1 MELIFL
7 LLGAGLGFLGSR
19 ITRSV
24 QPPVTST
31 PSLPQK
37 TPTDDVPSAKASIEP
52 VLEEVKPLLNKIEPL
67 KEEQQPILN
76 KIEPLKEEHKPV
88 EANAEP
94 LEEQLK
100 QTQLAYLMAKE
111 MSQFKGGFLARTA
124 HELRSPLSSLIG
136 MHQLILSDLCD
147 SPEEARE
154 FVAQANTSALKM
166 VKILDEVI
174 TVSKIEQGSNRLE
187 ILSLPLTQ
195 VFEEVQ
201 GLTHMQ
207 AANSNL
213 QFEVVPPDPE
223 LYVLADPRRFRQVLM
238 GIVDTAITKL
248 ADLKE
253 GSIKISGSS
262 APDAQEVRI
271 WIDVQTPTSAWSEVV
286 DLLSTTP
293 EMEKPPIQTAELS
306 PGLTLLM
313 AQTLVEVMQ
322 GKLEVLPVSDEE
334 LAATSA
340 TDNFIR
346 LQCSMPLAIPEPV
359 EQALA

>member
-7 LLGAGLGFLGSR
+7 LLGVGLGFWGSR
-19 ITRSV
+19 MTRSV
-24 QPPVTST
+24 PQPVIST
-31 PSLPQK
+31 PSLPQE
-37 TPTDDVPSAKASIEP
+37 TPMDDLPSPKAHIEP
-52 VLEEVKPLLNKIEPL
+52 ALDEPKPLLEESEPALEEPKPLPNDIEPL
-67 KEEQQPILN
+67 KEEP
-76 KIEPLKEEHKPV
+76 KPLEV
-88 EANAEP
+88 NTEP

-147 SPEEARE
+147 SPEEERE
-154 FVAQANTSALKM
+154 FVAQANASALKM

-174 TVSKIEQGSNRLE
+174 TVSKIEHGSNRLD
-187 ILSLPLTQ
+187 IHPLPLTQ
-195 VFEEVQ
+195 VLEEVQ

-223 LYVLADPRRFRQVLM
+223 IYVLADSRRFRQVLVA
-238 GIVDTAITKL
+238 IVDSAITKL

-253 GSIKISGSS
+253 GSIKISASS
-262 APDAQEVRI
+262 VPDSQEARI
-271 WIDVQTPTSAWSEVV
+271 WIDVNTPTSAWSEVV

-293 EMEKPPIQTAELS
+293 EVEKPAIQSAELS

-346 LQCSMPLAIPEPV
+346 LQCSMPLGIPEPV

>member
-7 LLGAGLGFLGSR
+7 LLGVGLGFWGSR
-19 ITRSV
+19 MTRSV
-24 QPPVTST
+24 PQPVIST
-31 PSLPQK
+31 PSLPQE
-37 TPTDDVPSAKASIEP
+37 TPMDNLPSPKAHIEP
-52 VLEEVKPLLNKIEPL
+52 ALEEPKPLLEESEPALEEQKPLPNDIEPL
-67 KEEQQPILN
+67 KEEP
-76 KIEPLKEEHKPV
+76 KPLEV
-88 EANAEP
+88 NTEP

-100 QTQLAYLMAKE
+100 QTQLAYAMAKE

-147 SPEEARE
+147 SPEEERE
-154 FVAQANTSALKM
+154 FVAQANASALKM

-174 TVSKIEQGSNRLE
+174 TVSKIEHGSNRLD
-187 ILSLPLTQ
+187 IHPLPLTQ
-195 VFEEVQ
+195 ILEEVQ
-201 GLTHMQ
+201 CLTHMQ

-223 LYVLADPRRFRQVLM
+223 IYVLADSRRFRQVLVA
-238 GIVDTAITKL
+238 IVDSAITKL

-253 GSIKISGSS
+253 GSIKISASS
-262 APDAQEVRI
+262 VPDSQEARI
-271 WIDVQTPTSAWSEVV
+271 WVDVNTPTSAWSEVV

-293 EMEKPPIQTAELS
+293 EVEKSAIQSAELS

-346 LQCSMPLAIPEPV
+346 LQCSMPLGIPEPV